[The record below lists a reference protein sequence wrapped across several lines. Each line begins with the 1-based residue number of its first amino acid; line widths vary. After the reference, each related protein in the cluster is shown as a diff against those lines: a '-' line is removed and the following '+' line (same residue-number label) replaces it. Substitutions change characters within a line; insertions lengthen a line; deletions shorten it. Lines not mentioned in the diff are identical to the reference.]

1 MFNSSKENLTVHII
15 PCIILL
21 ITIIIAF
28 TSSEILRKFLVL
40 VSAFLLGISCQKTIY
55 IIKNRKEN
63 KNG

>member
-15 PCIILL
+15 QCIILL

-28 TSSEILRKFLVL
+28 TSSEILRKFLAL